1 MSANTFAVNT
11 MNALCVMPKI
21 AGIESS
27 ANSRSVVPMAMKTMR
42 IGVNMRVP
50 STVVRSL
57 MPS

>member
-1 MSANTFAVNT
+1 
-11 MNALCVMPKI
+11 MPKI